1 MKIYIL
7 KPYKEI
13 YNELSY
19 IISKYNKYR
28 YSYFINNGLLKEIT
42 LKDDTKYIDINTLQQ
57 YRSRKEVKDDI
68 GNYTFN
74 KMFHNKDIV
83 YINRSSEKKDRLV
96 KDRIDKDNII
106 TNKFVANN
114 ELLYHSKYNK

>member
-13 YNELSY
+13 YNELNR
-19 IISKYNKYR
+19 IISKYNRYR

-57 YRSRKEVKDDI
+57 YRSRKEAKDNI

-74 KMFHNKDIV
+74 KLLHNKEIV
-83 YINRSSEKKDRLV
+83 YINRSNENEDKLH
-96 KDRIDKDNII
+96 INKDNII